1 VKATRKWRIAVW
13 HNLPSGGGK
22 RALFHH
28 VKGLVERGH
37 HVESWCPPTA
47 DQTYLPLSELCRE
60 HVVPLST
67 KPALPWL
74 QRGRALLERADM
86 ARRLSAMDDHCRQC
100 AAEINSGGFDVL
112 FGNACVFFRTTPIA
126 KHVRIPSVIYLGE
139 PYRWLYEALP
149 RLPWAA
155 LPKSAQR
162 FWSFKGWHR
171 FVSDLLH
178 VQSLRLQLRDEVENA
193 AAFKTILVNSLF
205 SRESVLRAY
214 GLESKVCFLGVDLDH
229 FRPTG
234 EPVDSFVLG
243 LGGIDYPKGADRAIR
258 ALACVDVSKR
268 PELIWIGNFSNSECE
283 KEVKSLARQLG
294 VRFTVKVR
302 VSDKE
307 LLSFLS
313 RALMLLYVSRLEPF
327 GLAPLEANACGTP
340 VVAIAEGGVR
350 ESVVHE
356 QNGLLVDSGDPGDLA
371 DAIER
376 LIDDPK
382 FATDLRRRSIRHV
395 NNRWSM
401 EAAIDRIEAALCKA
415 IGDPTVAEFSFQRDG
430 RVSEIA
436 NTRKASIRS

>member
-1 VKATRKWRIAVW
+1 
-13 HNLPSGGGK
+13 
-22 RALFHH
+22 
-28 VKGLVERGH
+28 VERGH

-67 KPALPWL
+67 KPSLPWL
-74 QRGRALLERADM
+74 RRGRVLLERSDM
-86 ARRLSAMDDHCRQC
+86 ARKLSAMDDHCRQC
-100 AAEINSGGFDVL
+100 AAEINSRSFDIL

-126 KHVRIPSVIYLGE
+126 NHVRIPSVIYLGE

-155 LPKSAQR
+155 LPKSTER
-162 FWSFKGWHR
+162 FWSFEGWQR
-171 FVSDLLH
+171 FVSDFIH
-178 VQSLRLQLRDEVENA
+178 VQSLRLQLREEVENA
-193 AAFKTILVNSLF
+193 AAFNTILVNSLF

-214 GLESKVCFLGVDLDH
+214 GLESKVCLLGVDLDQ
-229 FRPTG
+229 FKPTG
-234 EPVDSFVLG
+234 EPVESFVLG

-283 KEVKSLARQLG
+283 KEVQSLARQCG

-313 RALMLLYVSRLEPF
+313 RASMLLYVSRLEPF

-356 QNGLLVDSGDPGDLA
+356 QNGLLVDSGDPRDLA

-382 FATDLRRRSIRHV
+382 FASDLRRRSIRHV
-395 NNRWSM
+395 KSKWSM
-401 EAAIDRIEAALCKA
+401 ETAIDRIEAALCDA
-415 IGDPTVAEFSFQRDG
+415 IRDPQVSKLSIRQDG
-430 RVSEIA
+430 SPSEMV
-436 NTRKASIRS
+436 NTPETSIRS